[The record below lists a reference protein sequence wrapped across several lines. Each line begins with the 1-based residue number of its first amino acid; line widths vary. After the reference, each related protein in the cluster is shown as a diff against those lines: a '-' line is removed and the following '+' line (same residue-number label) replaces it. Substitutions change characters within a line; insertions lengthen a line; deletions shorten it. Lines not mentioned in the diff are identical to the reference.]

1 MRVWPARLA
10 WPHPAICTCTS
21 KMAYYSRVVS
31 RLSTKATVAN
41 LRRREDAAAVAAVA
55 AGGMHALAEFSF
67 LP

>member
-1 MRVWPARLA
+1 
-10 WPHPAICTCTS
+10 
-21 KMAYYSRVVS
+21 MATLSNLYMYYQNGIDYSRVVS
-31 RLSTKATVAN
+31 RLLTKATVAN